1 MITFYNSKTQTI
13 MEQSAMK
20 EYITNAMISLRDK
33 GYMTLDLIKL
43 GIYTAEEIQEM
54 QDICMSEY
62 YKYFTDRGL
71 KLADIKIDL
80 TKKLEKNPYFRQGKD
95 SPMFKA
101 MYGHKSKDGREYIN
115 TRVPA
120 NATNCGM
127 GQATSQK
134 STYYHERLNEQREK
148 LRPLMKS
155 LYGEPVKRHLTRF
168 GLKLPP
174 SKDMQLHTDMSYIE
188 ANKNNPP
195 KMRDADDPVAYHPF
209 AQNGRFQRLQMTIGL
224 NNSEAGWYGYEG
236 AHLQYDNIGDKLGW
250 PGKTRTI
257 QKISPKIMKDL
268 GLKRVNIPSKFG
280 QAIIWNC
287 GLPHGNTPC
296 KEIPRL
302 TLYVNYQP
310 DTTDTVADRIIGL
323 GNQPNEKKS
332 TKK

>member
-1 MITFYNSKTQTI
+1 
-13 MEQSAMK
+13 
-20 EYITNAMISLRDK
+20 
-33 GYMTLDLIKL
+33 
-43 GIYTAEEIQEM
+43 
-54 QDICMSEY
+54 
-62 YKYFTDRGL
+62 
-71 KLADIKIDL
+71 
-80 TKKLEKNPYFRQGKD
+80 
-95 SPMFKA
+95 
-101 MYGHKSKDGREYIN
+101 
-115 TRVPA
+115 
-120 NATNCGM
+120 
-127 GQATSQK
+127 
-134 STYYHERLNEQREK
+134 
-148 LRPLMKS
+148 
-155 LYGEPVKRHLTRF
+155 
-168 GLKLPP
+168 
-174 SKDMQLHTDMSYIE
+174 
-188 ANKNNPP
+188 
-195 KMRDADDPVAYHPF
+195 MRDADDPVAYHPF

-332 TKK
+332 TKNINTNNNKN